1 MIAPNSDRYADGR
14 VLIFAPIGRDAAL
27 TAAILT
33 RASIRHFICH
43 TIGALCTQYQ
53 HGAGALLL
61 TEEALE
67 DRDFRN
73 LADLLDQQPPWS
85 DISVLLFVGHEQSRV
100 SLRTLR
106 VLEVLRN
113 VTLLDRPIRIA
124 AVVSSIRAA
133 IRGRLRQYELRDVLV
148 ALHTARESAERA
160 NRLKDE
166 FLATLSHELRTPL
179 NAVLGW
185 VAMLRHSQIE
195 PPRIPGVLETIERN
209 AQAQAQLIAD
219 VLDVSRI
226 ITGRLRLTIGPVR
239 VAEVIENAAETARP
253 AANAKHID
261 LRIETDEDLPTTLGD
276 ADRLQQVVWNLVSN
290 AVKFTPAGGSVIIS
304 AVQVDSQIEIAVR
317 DTGRGIAAEF
327 LPFAFDR
334 FRQGD
339 QSFTRMHGGLGLG
352 LAIVKHLV
360 ELHGGRARAESA
372 GEGKGARFA
381 VYLPV
386 EVPASTA
393 ADHRDATLV
402 GSAADTFQPS
412 SVLTGLP
419 ILVVDDDA
427 GTRELLV
434 AMLSK
439 CGARV
444 EAVDS
449 ARAARSRLEQ
459 EIPALIISDLGM
471 PDEDGLSLIRSI
483 RKRQAAEGGTVP
495 AIALSAY
502 ARAEDEREA
511 LKAGFSAFLSKPAA
525 PDDVLREVHRQLTA
539 EQGFSL

>member
-1 MIAPNSDRYADGR
+1 MIAPHSDRYADGR

-33 RASIRHFICH
+33 RASIPHFICN
-43 TIGALCTQYQ
+43 TIGVLCAQYE

-67 DRDFRN
+67 DRGFKD
-73 LADLLDQQPPWS
+73 LAYLLDQQPPWS

-226 ITGRLRLTIGPVR
+226 ITGRLRLTIGPIR

-261 LRIETDEDLPTTLGD
+261 LRIETDEDLPTILGD

-393 ADHRDATLV
+393 ADDRDATLV
-402 GSAADTFQPS
+402 GNDADTFQPS
-412 SVLTGLP
+412 SMLTDLS

-459 EIPALIISDLGM
+459 EIPALIIADLGM

-483 RKRQAAEGGTVP
+483 RQRQAAEGGTVP

-539 EQGFSL
+539 

>member
-1 MIAPNSDRYADGR
+1 MVVQYGDSHADGR

-27 TAAILT
+27 TAAVLT
-33 RASIRHFICH
+33 RASVPYFICS
-43 TIGALCTQYQ
+43 TLSVLCTQYE

-61 TEEALE
+61 TEEALD
-67 DRDFRN
+67 DRGFRT

-85 DISVLLFVGHEQSRV
+85 DISVLLFVGHEHSRV
-100 SLRTLR
+100 SLRTIR

-148 ALHTARESAERA
+148 ALHRARESAERA

-185 VAMLRHSQIE
+185 VAMLRHSQVE
-195 PPRIPGVLETIERN
+195 PPRIPGVLESIERN

-226 ITGRLRLTIGPVR
+226 ITGRLRLVIGPVH
-239 VAEVIENAAETARP
+239 VAQVIANTAETARP

-261 LRIETDEDLPTTLGD
+261 LRIESADDLPAIYGD

-290 AVKFTPAGGSVIIS
+290 AVKFTPAGGQVVIS
-304 AVQVDSQIEIAVR
+304 AARIDSQIEISVR
-317 DTGRGIAAEF
+317 DTGRGIAPEF

-334 FRQGD
+334 FRQAD
-339 QSFTRMHGGLGLG
+339 QSFTRRHGGLGLG

-372 GEGKGARFA
+372 GEGRGARFS
-381 VYLPV
+381 VYLPI
-386 EVPASTA
+386 EPPSNA
-393 ADHRDATLV
+393 ALECRHRPGDSPV
-402 GSAADTFQPS
+402 G
-412 SVLTGLP
+412 V
-419 ILVVDDDA
+419 
-427 GTRELLV
+427 
-434 AMLSK
+434 
-439 CGARV
+439 C
-444 EAVDS
+444 
-449 ARAARSRLEQ
+449 
-459 EIPALIISDLGM
+459 
-471 PDEDGLSLIRSI
+471 
-483 RKRQAAEGGTVP
+483 
-495 AIALSAY
+495 
-502 ARAEDEREA
+502 
-511 LKAGFSAFLSKPAA
+511 
-525 PDDVLREVHRQLTA
+525 
-539 EQGFSL
+539 

>member
-1 MIAPNSDRYADGR
+1 MVMAQHNESELDGR

-33 RASIRHFICH
+33 RASIPYFICS
-43 TIGALCTQYQ
+43 TIGVLCAQFER
-53 HGAGALLL
+53 GAGALLL

-67 DRDFRN
+67 DRGFRT
-73 LADLLDQQPPWS
+73 LADLLEQQPPWS
-85 DISVLLFVGHEQSRV
+85 DISVLLFVGHERSRV

-106 VLEVLRN
+106 VLEALRN

-133 IRGRLRQYELRDVLV
+133 VRGRRRQYELRDVLV
-148 ALHTARESAERA
+148 ALHRARESAERA

-179 NAVLGW
+179 NAILGW
-185 VAMLRHSQIE
+185 VAMLRHSQVE
-195 PPRIPGVLETIERN
+195 PPRIPAVLETIERN

-226 ITGRLRLTIGPVR
+226 ITGRLRLAIGPVD
-239 VAEVIENAAETARP
+239 VSKVIANAAETAAP
-253 AANAKHID
+253 AATAKHID
-261 LRIETDEDLPTTLGD
+261 LRIETPDDLPKIRGD
-276 ADRLQQVVWNLVSN
+276 ADRLQQVIWNLVSN
-290 AVKFTPAGGSVIIS
+290 AVKFTPTGGKVVIS
-304 AVQVDSQIEIAVR
+304 AAHLDPQVEISVS
-317 DTGRGIAAEF
+317 DTGRGIAPEF

-334 FRQGD
+334 FRQAD
-339 QSFTRMHGGLGLG
+339 QSFTRTYGGLGLG

-372 GEGKGARFA
+372 GEGQGAKFS
-381 VYLPV
+381 VYLPIEAPSSRTTDDRV
-386 EVPASTA
+386 VQPVASTE
-393 ADHRDATLV
+393 
-402 GSAADTFQPS
+402 TFQNAS
-412 SVLTGLP
+412 ALTGRP

-427 GTRELLV
+427 GTRDLLV
-434 AMLSK
+434 AMLTK
-439 CGARV
+439 WGARV
-444 EAVDS
+444 EAVES
-449 ARAARSRLEQ
+449 ATAARSQLEH
-459 EIPALIISDLGM
+459 EIPALIIADLGM

-483 RKRQAAEGGTVP
+483 RQREAADGGAIP

-511 LKAGFSAFLSKPAA
+511 IQAGFSAFLSKPAA
-525 PDDVLREVHRQLTA
+525 PEDVLREVRRHLA
-539 EQGFSL
+539 

>member
-1 MIAPNSDRYADGR
+1 MVNPHGNAYADGR

-33 RASIRHFICH
+33 RASIPYFICS
-43 TIGALCTQYQ
+43 TIGVLCAQYER
-53 HGAGALLL
+53 GAGALLL

-67 DRDFRN
+67 DHGFRM
-73 LADLLDQQPPWS
+73 LAELLEQQPPWS
-85 DISVLLFVGHEQSRV
+85 DISVLLFVGHEQARV

-106 VLEVLRN
+106 VLELIRN
-113 VTLLDRPIRIA
+113 VTLLDRPVRIA

-179 NAVLGW
+179 NAILGW
-185 VAMLRHSQIE
+185 VAMLRQSQVE
-195 PPRIPGVLETIERN
+195 PPRIPSVLETIERN
-209 AQAQAQLIAD
+209 AQAQAQLIGD

-226 ITGRLRLTIGPVR
+226 ITGRLRLSVGPV
-239 VAEVIENAAETARP
+239 EIGDVIANAAETAQP

-261 LRIETDEDLPTTLGD
+261 LRIESSDDLPRIQGD

-290 AVKFTPAGGSVIIS
+290 AVKFTPVGGRVIITAGRS
-304 AVQVDSQIEIAVR
+304 DSQIEIAVS
-317 DTGRGIAAEF
+317 DTGRGIAPGF

-339 QSFTRMHGGLGLG
+339 QSFTRLHGGLGLG

-372 GEGKGARFA
+372 GEGKGARFS
-381 VYLPV
+381 VYLPI
-386 EVPASTA
+386 EEPAHAPSDNGDT
-393 ADHRDATLV
+393 TPV
-402 GSAADTFQPS
+402 GSAKADTFLQTLE
-412 SVLTGLP
+412 LTDRP

-449 ARAARSRLEQ
+449 ARAARNRLEH
-459 EIPALIISDLGM
+459 EVPALIIADLGM

-483 RKRQAAEGGTVP
+483 RQRRPAEGGQVP

-511 LKAGFSAFLSKPAA
+511 LNAGFSAFLSKPAA
-525 PDDVLREVHRQLTA
+525 PEDVLREVHRQLGT
-539 EQGFSL
+539 

>member
-1 MIAPNSDRYADGR
+1 MIAPHSDRYADGR

-33 RASIRHFICH
+33 RASIPHFICH
-43 TIGALCTQYQ
+43 TIDVLCAQCE

-67 DRDFRN
+67 DRGFKN

-226 ITGRLRLTIGPVR
+226 ITGRLRLTIGPIR

-261 LRIETDEDLPTTLGD
+261 LRIETDEDLPTILGD
-276 ADRLQQVVWNLVSN
+276 ADRLRQVVWNLVSN

-393 ADHRDATLV
+393 ADDRNATLV

-412 SVLTGLP
+412 SVLTDLS

-459 EIPALIISDLGM
+459 EIPALIIADLGM

-483 RKRQAAEGGTVP
+483 RQRQAAEGGTVP

-539 EQGFSL
+539 

>member
-1 MIAPNSDRYADGR
+1 
-14 VLIFAPIGRDAAL
+14 
-27 TAAILT
+27 
-33 RASIRHFICH
+33 
-43 TIGALCTQYQ
+43 
-53 HGAGALLL
+53 
-61 TEEALE
+61 
-67 DRDFRN
+67 
-73 LADLLDQQPPWS
+73 
-85 DISVLLFVGHEQSRV
+85 
-100 SLRTLR
+100 
-106 VLEVLRN
+106 
-113 VTLLDRPIRIA
+113 
-124 AVVSSIRAA
+124 
-133 IRGRLRQYELRDVLV
+133 LRQYELRDVLV

-179 NAVLGW
+179 NAILGW
-185 VAMLRHSQIE
+185 VAMLRQSQIE
-195 PPRIPGVLETIERN
+195 SPRIPAVLETIERN
-209 AQAQAQLIAD
+209 AQAQAQLIGD

-226 ITGRLRLTIGPVR
+226 ITGRLRLSVGPV
-239 VAEVIENAAETARP
+239 EIGDVIANAAETAQP

-261 LRIETDEDLPTTLGD
+261 LRIESSDDLPRIQGD

-290 AVKFTPAGGSVIIS
+290 AVKFTPVGGRVIIT
-304 AVQVDSQIEIAVR
+304 AVRSDSQIEIAVS
-317 DTGRGIAAEF
+317 DTGRGIVPEF

-339 QSFTRMHGGLGLG
+339 QSFTRLHGGLGLG

-372 GEGKGARFA
+372 GEGKGARFS
-381 VYLPV
+381 VYLPI
-386 EVPASTA
+386 EEPAHAPSDNGDTA
-393 ADHRDATLV
+393 PV
-402 GSAADTFQPS
+402 GSAKADTFLQTLE
-412 SVLTGLP
+412 LTDRP

-449 ARAARSRLEQ
+449 ARAARHRLEH
-459 EIPALIISDLGM
+459 EVPALIIADLGM

-483 RKRQAAEGGTVP
+483 RQRCPAEGGQVP

-511 LKAGFSAFLSKPAA
+511 LNAGFSAFLSKPAA
-525 PDDVLREVHRQLTA
+525 PEDVLREVHRQLGT
-539 EQGFSL
+539 